1 MLDFPI
7 PYLPSNKEE
16 NTGTVRYQIP
26 YDLSDAHFCYL
37 YSGIP
42 IDRLMELDIYEY
54 RVILL
59 NAFVDQ
65 ASKTKEGLEML
76 NRYASLEE
84 HNTEFDT
91 EGLLSLL

>member
-1 MLDFPI
+1 MTDFPI
-7 PYLPSNKEE
+7 PILQSNKEE
-16 NTGTVRYQIP
+16 SSGTVKYRNP
-26 YDLSDAHFCYL
+26 FDLSDAHFCYL

-42 IDRLMELDIYEY
+42 IDRLLELDIYEY
-54 RVILL
+54 RIILL

-65 ASKTKEGLEML
+65 ASKTKEGREML